1 MLMSADGQKFMQDCK
16 REGKEVCA
24 WTVNSKEEMVWC
36 ARWGIKA
43 IITDRVAYCVN
54 VRKEVSRK
62 VLLCGAVSLT
72 ARGQWEED
80 PTKLEPPLLKKLIFP
95 WSSWKYYS
103 VPQVSLPH
111 CASFAKLIWPLR
123 RR

>member
-1 MLMSADGQKFMQDCK
+1 MEDCK

-54 VRKEVSRK
+54 VRKEVRSQGSSLCDGFADGAMTVGRRPDETGTAASQETHLPLVIME
-62 VLLCGAVSLT
+62 VLLGAAGKPSTLCLFCK
-72 ARGQWEED
+72 A
-80 PTKLEPPLLKKLIFP
+80 
-95 WSSWKYYS
+95 
-103 VPQVSLPH
+103 
-111 CASFAKLIWPLR
+111 
-123 RR
+123 